1 MTRAAL
7 LRDVGGFLMRPTLVR
22 FFALFAF
29 VLFSQSA
36 SAGTINLTGGTIDFP
51 SVVVGDGPVLLLG
64 DRGFTFDGR
73 AELAR
78 LGAAACLICVP
89 GSTINLDAIVSGNDL
104 PGVATLDGKS
114 FRDVG
119 GLNSWESMTI
129 SIDGEMIAPPAPAF
143 GASPTETV
151 FATGAFSE
159 AFGLSSEAFF
169 NHEGVHESLVGNEV
183 AAVTLK
189 FFDFGPSTPPGWE
202 VQHLTYFV
210 GASVTP
216 EPSSLLL
223 VGSGLVGLAGR
234 RAWRKRGS
242 SLLDTGRKH

>member
-1 MTRAAL
+1 
-7 LRDVGGFLMRPTLVR
+7 MRPTPVR
-22 FFALFAF
+22 SFAFFAF

-36 SAGTINLTGGTIDFP
+36 SAGTINLSSGTIDFP
-51 SVVVGDGPVLLLG
+51 SVVVGDGPVLLMG

-78 LGAAACLICVP
+78 LGAGACFISCAP

-104 PGVATLDGKS
+104 RGVATLDRKS
-114 FRDVG
+114 FPDVG
-119 GLNSWESMTI
+119 GLNSLEQMTI

-151 FATGAFSE
+151 FAPGTFGEGFGAP
-159 AFGLSSEAFF
+159 AFF
-169 NHEGVHESLVGNEV
+169 NHEGGHESLVGNEI

-189 FFDFGPSTPPGWE
+189 YFDFGPSAPSGWE

-223 VGSGLVGLAGR
+223 VGSGLLGLAGR
-234 RAWRKRGS
+234 RAWRKRGEARPDRS
-242 SLLDTGRKH
+242 EFPRFFDTARKH